1 MSMLT
6 NALHEIN
13 TYKQPTPEKYLVNI
27 KQQPTPDIYHVSAF
41 QQHTPNKYQVNINQQ
56 LNQMNIIL
64 TLIHSLIG

>member
-1 MSMLT
+1 MLT

-41 QQHTPNKYQVNINQQ
+41 HRINIK
-56 LNQMNIIL
+56 
-64 TLIHSLIG
+64 